1 MGETDP
7 YLDAKLFGGII
18 PALDADP
25 SSLLLFVQN
34 FQADMSAAPSTLTL
48 ELIVFGL
55 LLLFSA
61 FVSGSEVAIFSLDQ
75 GDIESFRK
83 KGDRSSNRILYL
95 LDNEESLLIT
105 ILILNNVVNV
115 AAVTLAAIMTL
126 QLAQVFEW
134 TRTAFIFGEVI
145 VVTFVLLIV
154 GEMSPKLTAVN
165 HSVRYARFASAPLKF
180 FHDFLRPVT
189 RSVSGLT
196 RLLQRNLPAP
206 DSLTTLDVK
215 RIAEVGEAHGGLAE
229 DERVL
234 IHSIVELGDTAV
246 REIMISRMDIV
257 AVPDSA
263 TYNEVMDTIRTS
275 GHSRVPLYK
284 DDLDN
289 IRGVLYAKDLIPLL
303 GTSNGT
309 QHIEWESL
317 TRKPLIVPAGKKLD
331 SLLRDFQTKRTH
343 VAIVV
348 DEYGGTAGLVTLE
361 DVLEEIVGDI
371 QDEYDHHEKPLHRR
385 VSADTITSDAKI
397 DLDDLNE
404 ILRNELHAANEDLID
419 TNQFDFETLG
429 GLVFHLTESI
439 PNQGDQVTFQKLT
452 LTVESVV
459 NHRIGR
465 VRVQLHRHA

>member
-1 MGETDP
+1 MDP
-7 YLDAKLFGGII
+7 
-18 PALDADP
+18 DP
-25 SSLLLFVQN
+25 PSLLLFLQS
-34 FQADMSAAPSTLTL
+34 FEADLAAAPSTLTI
-48 ELIVFGL
+48 EIIIFGL
-55 LLLFSA
+55 MLLASA
-61 FVSGSEVAIFSLDQ
+61 FVSGSEVALFSLDD
-75 GDIESFRK
+75 GEIESFRK
-83 KGDRSSNRILYL
+83 KADRASERVLYL
-95 LDNEESLLIT
+95 LDHAESLLVT
-105 ILILNNVVNV
+105 ILILNNVINV
-115 AAVTLAAIMTL
+115 AAVTLAAVITL
-126 QLAQVFEW
+126 QLAHAFEW
-134 TRTAFIFGEVI
+134 SRTAFIFGEVI

-154 GEMSPKLTAVN
+154 GEMSPKLTAAN
-165 HSVRYARFASAPLKF
+165 HTVRYSRFASGPLKL
-180 FHDFLRPVT
+180 FHDALKPLSK
-189 RSVSGLT
+189 SVSGLT
-196 RLLQRNLPAP
+196 HFVQRRLPAR

-257 AVPDSA
+257 AVPDTA
-263 TYNEVMDTIRTS
+263 GYEEVLDIIRSS
-275 GHSRVPLYK
+275 GHSRLPLYK

-289 IRGVLYAKDLIPLL
+289 IQGVIYAKDLIPFL
-303 GTSNGT
+303 GPSNGS
-309 QHIEWESL
+309 HRFDWESI

-331 SLLRDFQTKRTH
+331 ALLRDFQTKRTH

-371 QDEYDHHEKPLHRR
+371 QDEYDYHEKPLFRR
-385 VSADTITSDAKI
+385 VAPDTIVADAKI

-404 ILRNELHAANEDLID
+404 ALARELDAGEEDLVD
-419 TNQFDFETLG
+419 TTQFGFETLG

-439 PNQGDQVTFQKLT
+439 PSEGDQMTFENLL

-465 VRVQLHRHA
+465 VKVQLRRLD